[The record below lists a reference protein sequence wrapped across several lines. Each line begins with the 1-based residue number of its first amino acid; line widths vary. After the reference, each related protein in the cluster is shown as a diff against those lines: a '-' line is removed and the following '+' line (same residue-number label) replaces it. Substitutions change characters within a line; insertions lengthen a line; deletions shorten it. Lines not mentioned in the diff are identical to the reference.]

1 MLAVDV
7 MTTEVISVAEDAT
20 VPAVARL
27 LAERGIS
34 AVPVVDDEGR
44 LAGIVSEGDLIR
56 RPELGTER
64 RRSWWLAFIGDRSQ
78 LAEAYIK
85 SHGLVA
91 RDVMTA
97 EVVSVDE
104 GTPVAAIAELLE
116 QRRIKRVPVMRGGMV
131 VGIVSRANLV
141 QALASLTS
149 MEAGAANDG
158 AIRDALL
165 DALGREAWVRPGRIN
180 VTVHEHVAHIWGSV
194 NSVQEYD
201 ALTVLAR
208 RTPGVREV
216 RNRVAVMPPEVPMG
230 L

>member
-1 MLAVDV
+1 MTRQVVTVDPD
-7 MTTEVISVAEDAT
+7 TPIEIVAKLM
-20 VPAVARL
+20 V
-27 LAERGIS
+27 ERGIS
-34 AVPVVDDEGR
+34 AVPVVDDQGR

-85 SHGLVA
+85 SHGLLA
-91 RDVMTA
+91 RDVMTT

-116 QRRIKRVPVMRGGMV
+116 QRRIKRVPVVRGGMV

-141 QALASLTS
+141 QALASLAS
-149 MEAGAANDG
+149 LDAGAANDG
-158 AIRDALL
+158 AIREALL

-180 VTVHEHVAHIWGSV
+180 VTVREHVAHIWGSV

-208 RTPGVREV
+208 RTPGVHEV